1 MNNTRSI
8 SKYLVLSVVALAMV
22 ASATAQQMIE
32 AGAKVV
38 RIKGDAR
45 FATAAN
51 VWQPLKVGDTLKSG
65 VIIQTAKDSRVDLVL
80 GDKTAEAP
88 TVQKWGESISYSPEV
103 EQDFVRIGE
112 NSVMAIDK
120 LLVADTGADKV
131 KETQLD
137 LRAGR
142 IFGTVKKLSA
152 ASKYEVKIPNGVAGI
167 RGTVYDISADGVLS
181 VLKGSVVI
189 AYQDGGGN
197 VVTQIVVGGQAYDI
211 RTGQFTP
218 IPEVIRKGGEQAE
231 RDSQTGRHEPPH
243 HFPPPP
249 HIHVSP
255 TEGHHGHH
263 GHDDDQGDD
272 NNDQG

>member
-1 MNNTRSI
+1 MKHISSI
-8 SKYLVLSVVALAMV
+8 SKYLVLSVVTLALV
-22 ASATAQQMIE
+22 ASASAQQMIQ

-45 FATAAN
+45 FASANN
-51 VWQPLKVGDTLKSG
+51 VWQPLKVGDVLNSG
-65 VIIQTAKDSRVDLVL
+65 AIIQTAKDSRVDLVL
-80 GDKTAEAP
+80 GDRNATAPGAAN
-88 TVQKWGESISYSPEV
+88 WGDVTSYSPEV
-103 EQDFVRIGE
+103 DQDFVRVWE

-120 LLVADTGADKV
+120 LMVADTGADQI

-167 RGTVYDISADGVLS
+167 RGTIYDISADGVLC
-181 VLKGSVVI
+181 VMKGSVVI
-189 AYQDGGGN
+189 AYGNGSGG
-197 VVTQIVVGGQAYDI
+197 VQTQMVVGGQAYDI

-218 IPEVIRKGGEQAE
+218 IPDNIRTGSDQAE
-231 RDSQTGRHEPPH
+231 RDSHNGHHEPEH

-249 HIHVSP
+249 HDHVSP
-255 TEGHHGHH
+255 TEGHHGHGGDH
-263 GHDDDQGDD
+263 GG
-272 NNDQG
+272 GEGGGGGRG

>member
-1 MNNTRSI
+1 MNNIRSI
-8 SKYLVLSVVALAMV
+8 SKYLVLSVVALGMV

-45 FATAAN
+45 FATGNN
-51 VWQPLKVGDTLKSG
+51 VWQPLKVGDNLKSG

-80 GDKTAEAP
+80 GDKTAAAP
-88 TVQKWGESISYSPEV
+88 TTQNWGETMSYSPEV

-120 LLVADTGADKV
+120 LLVADTGADKI

-167 RGTVYDISADGVLS
+167 RGTVYDISAEGLLCVM
-181 VLKGSVVI
+181 KGSVVI
-189 AYQDGGGN
+189 AYQDGGGS

-218 IPEVIRKGGEQAE
+218 IPETIRRDGERGE
-231 RDSQTGRHEPPH
+231 HDSHNGPHEPPH

-249 HIHVSP
+249 HEHLSP

-263 GHDDDQGDD
+263 GDDDDQGEDED
-272 NNDQG
+272 